1 MKTVRVYLM
10 TTAISVLLI
19 ATAGLAEVVQVRID
33 RWLTVQQ
40 VVGRVFYLGNVLYQG
55 ESGTQPAH
63 VGMRLTTVG
72 EGIQT
77 GDRAKAVLALDT
89 GVGTVHVA
97 EKTDVRIQQLQMTP
111 NGARITRLR
120 VNQGQIRLKIRRFT
134 NPDSRLEIQT
144 PAGVSGVRG
153 TEFGVSVQPSGRMG
167 VATLV
172 GRVVAAAQ
180 GQEVVVEAGF
190 QSLVIP
196 GEPPQPPTRLTENLR
211 LDLRYLVPL
220 RARKGDRQVRIAGQ
234 IDPVNLLVIAGVVQN
249 TDRMGNFDVTV
260 PLPNNRQVTAV
271 VTTPLGKEQV
281 YELAVP

>member
-1 MKTVRVYLM
+1 M
-10 TTAISVLLI
+10 TTVIGMLLTT
-19 ATAGLAEVVQVRID
+19 TAGFTEVVQVRVD
-33 RWLTVQQ
+33 RWLAVQQ
-40 VVGRVFYLGNVLYQG
+40 VVGRVFYLGNVLYKS
-55 ESGTQPAH
+55 ESGTQPAYA
-63 VGMRLTTVG
+63 GMRLTSVG

-77 GDRAKAVLALDT
+77 GDRAKAVLGLDT
-89 GVGTVHVA
+89 GVGTIQVA
-97 EKTDVRIQQLQMTP
+97 ERTDVRIQQLLTTP
-111 NGARITRLR
+111 SGGRITRLR
-120 VNQGQIRLKIRRFT
+120 VNQGQIRLKVRQFT

-153 TEFGVSVQPSGRMG
+153 TVFGVSVQPSGRMG

-172 GRVVAAAQ
+172 GRAVAAAQ
-180 GQEVVVEAGF
+180 GQEVIVEAGF

-211 LDLRYLVPL
+211 LDLDYLVPF
-220 RARKGDRQVRIAGQ
+220 RVRQGDRQVRIAGR

-249 TDRMGNFDVTV
+249 TDRTGYFDVTV
-260 PLPNNRQVTAV
+260 PLPNNRQINAV